1 MDALA
6 GSEIDKLPFFFT
18 TLYEKE
24 ALKLKEGQSEDWLD
38 DDLRSGALAQG
49 LCDIDFELPNA
60 PDVLGAAAS
69 PLRRS
74 SVSGNTQASCS
85 TDITTPDS
93 PASNDDRD
101 RSFAASPPQRRSM
114 SAAPHPGTYSRHSTS
129 SLASYRNPKPSAD
142 DQGLRSPPKH
152 SYSSIHRLGD
162 VTGRITYKHPRV
174 KEDSVTEF
182 DAESA
187 LLPEHSR
194 ASSPDSVISHHP
206 HVSATMT
213 STQRAALNLALENA
227 QFRDLWQEY
236 SKTWERI
243 ITFEVKQKLLF
254 QFWEKFSRRSLYG
267 QFAVLKDRLVAKHS
281 QESERLDEKQLKAEY
296 ALEQA
301 HREERARSAAALK
314 HMKAYCSGSSV
325 PGSTKRRIVTED
337 DKRRLREQEKLH
349 DELDSKHEAAMK
361 MTRARQEKDVKE
373 LKHEHEQEIKE
384 LEKKYKEA
392 RVLSRKT
399 TQDVSHQLDDVIRGR
414 RLRVVQR
421 WFINLKLWD
430 RATSDHDDVPAYTD
444 LPVVPWPDKTVV
456 ETMTSRTY
464 SVLDTWHTFNDLPP
478 AVSLHVPVISE
489 SD

>member
-6 GSEIDKLPFFFT
+6 GAEIDKLPFFFT

-38 DDLRSGALAQG
+38 DDLRSSALAQG
-49 LCDIDFELPNA
+49 LCDIDLELPNA

-69 PLRRS
+69 PLRR
-74 SVSGNTQASCS
+74 
-85 TDITTPDS
+85 
-93 PASNDDRD
+93 
-101 RSFAASPPQRRSM
+101 
-114 SAAPHPGTYSRHSTS
+114 
-129 SLASYRNPKPSAD
+129 SAD

-174 KEDSVTEF
+174 KEDSVTDF

-194 ASSPDSVISHHP
+194 ASSPDSVTSHHP

-213 STQRAALNLALENA
+213 ASQRAALNLALENA

-236 SKTWERI
+236 SKIWERVL
-243 ITFEVKQKLLF
+243 TFEVKQKLLL

-267 QFAVLKDRLVAKHS
+267 QFMLLKDRLAAKHS

-384 LEKKYKEA
+384 LDKKYKEA
-392 RVLSRKT
+392 RILSRRT
-399 TQDVSHQLDDVIRGR
+399 TQEVSHQLDDVIRGR
-414 RLRVVQR
+414 RLRVVRR
-421 WFINLKLWD
+421 WYINLKLWD
-430 RATSDHDDVPAYTD
+430 RTTTDHDDVPAYAD
-444 LPVVPWPDKTVV
+444 LPIVSWPDKTVV

-478 AVSLHVPVISE
+478 AVSLHVPGVPE